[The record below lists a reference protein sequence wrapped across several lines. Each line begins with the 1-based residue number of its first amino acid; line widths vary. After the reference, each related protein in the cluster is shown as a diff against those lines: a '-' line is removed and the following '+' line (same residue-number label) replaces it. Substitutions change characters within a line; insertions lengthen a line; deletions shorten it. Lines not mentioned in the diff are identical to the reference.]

1 MAYDRLCP
9 RFLNWLRL
17 GTTRRIKCF
26 TLQSISEEYT
36 QISTY
41 NKTDRHDN
49 WYIIVS
55 FNTNNTI
62 QSTKHSNCNMKY
74 GKMKWLL
81 KKNKFMGTYQVVI
94 NKLLYTL
101 HTHLQLLAFVKKIC
115 ISDLSYWC
123 SIWKFRCPVNQSLKN
138 DFSISQVATIWSFNQ
153 GFSASYSI
161 FIGIWLACATHVN
174 QMDSNTLQQ

>member
-1 MAYDRLCP
+1 MLYH
-9 RFLNWLRL
+9 
-17 GTTRRIKCF
+17 T
-26 TLQSISEEYT
+26 
-36 QISTY
+36 

-49 WYIIVS
+49 WYIVVS

-81 KKNKFMGTYQVVI
+81 KKNKFMGTYQFVI

-101 HTHLQLLAFVKKIC
+101 HTQIFLCCIWLVIFWGRGIFNLLAFCNPSVRKIC

>member
-1 MAYDRLCP
+1 MLYH
-9 RFLNWLRL
+9 
-17 GTTRRIKCF
+17 T
-26 TLQSISEEYT
+26 
-36 QISTY
+36 
-41 NKTDRHDN
+41 NKIDRHDN
-49 WYIIVS
+49 WYIVVS

-74 GKMKWLL
+74 GKIKWLL
-81 KKNKFMGTYQVVI
+81 KKNKFMGTYQFVI

-101 HTHLQLLAFVKKIC
+101 HTQIFFVLYLTSYFWGEGNLQLLAFCNPSVRKIC